1 MENPTGKLSLVF
13 RRKAS
18 GKSYLAKQ
26 YYKLPLQIMPPHYQD
41 KDGTVFAYMLNPS
54 GGILQHDRL
63 LTEITMDEGSRAL
76 VTTPASTKIYKM
88 DDGFAVLENKIEMR
102 GGSILEY
109 LPESNVPF
117 AGSKTYQNTEF
128 HLDKGATLISFDM
141 VTPGRVS
148 RGEVF
153 QYDIYEA
160 KTKIYVDG
168 KLIAYDSARIEPEK
182 MDLTAPGMIE
192 CRGANGTIY
201 IYRDKMG
208 GETIDAVR
216 AFGRTAQPKDGAK
229 FEAER
234 EGDAGYVK
242 FGATM
247 VMDSL
252 MVVRL
257 ISEHTWALEN
267 TMLRIWD
274 IIRRSLLGKPA
285 VRIRKY

>member
-41 KDGTVFAYMLNPS
+41 QDGTVFAYMLNPS

-63 LTEITMDEGSRAL
+63 LTEITMEEGSRAL
-76 VTTPASTKIYKM
+76 ITTPASTKIYKM
-88 DDGFAVLENKIEMR
+88 DDGFAVLESKIQMYD
-102 GGSILEY
+102 GSILEY
-109 LPESNVPF
+109 IPEHNVPF

-153 QYDIYEA
+153 QYDICQS
-160 KTKIYVDG
+160 KTKIYVGG
-168 KLIAYDSARIEPEK
+168 KLVAYDSAHIEPKK
-182 MDLTAPGMIE
+182 MDLTALGQLE
-192 CRGANGTIY
+192 CHGANGTIY
-201 IYRDKMG
+201 VYRDQMG
-208 GETIDAVR
+208 EEVCDAVR
-216 AFGRTAQPKDGAK
+216 DFGMDHQEYAKDV
-229 FEAER
+229 R
-234 EGDAGYVK
+234 

-247 VMDSL
+247 VTDSL
-252 MVVRL
+252 MIVRL
-257 ISEHTWALEN
+257 ISEDVWAMQN
-267 TMLRIWD
+267 AMLGMWD
-274 IIRRSLLGKPA
+274 IIRRMLLGKPA

>member
-1 MENPTGKLSLVF
+1 
-13 RRKAS
+13 
-18 GKSYLAKQ
+18 
-26 YYKLPLQIMPPHYQD
+26 
-41 KDGTVFAYMLNPS
+41 
-54 GGILQHDRL
+54 
-63 LTEITMDEGSRAL
+63 
-76 VTTPASTKIYKM
+76 M
-88 DDGFAVLENKIEMR
+88 DDGFAVLENRIEMR
-102 GGSILEY
+102 EGSILEY

-168 KLIAYDSARIEPEK
+168 KLIAYDSARIEPK
-182 MDLTAPGMIE
+182 KTDLTALGMVE

-201 IYRDKMG
+201 VYRDKMG
-208 GETIDAVR
+208 AEAIDAVR
-216 AFGRTAQPKDGAK
+216 AFEMEQ
-229 FEAER
+229 

-247 VMDSL
+247 VTDSL
-252 MVVRL
+252 MIVRL